1 MIECIISFILPMLY
15 LPDAKLGKVCR
26 SLNSE
31 IWAFVTAR
39 QQTQR
44 RDQPRNEGRRSE
56 IRNEAGVPERTD
68 PPEFAACID
77 SLKLGYA
84 ISQVPEKPLQRLRRY
99 SLSISTPESCFALLP
114 NLIRA
119 PRRDTFTSAFC
130 GETAC
135 FGSLGCRPR

>member
-56 IRNEAGVPERTD
+56 IRMKRVYPNAQ
-68 PPEFAACID
+68 ILQ
-77 SLKLGYA
+77 SLRHVLIPSNSGMQSAKFQKNLCKGYVA
-84 ISQVPEKPLQRLRRY
+84 IAFRY
-99 SLSISTPESCFALLP
+99 LPRSLALLYC
-114 NLIRA
+114 LI
-119 PRRDTFTSAFC
+119 
-130 GETAC
+130 
-135 FGSLGCRPR
+135 